1 MAKNVIKETS
11 KKDNYEVI
19 IGCIAVQRSEDELLD
34 LANKIAI
41 KFGKTL
47 VSSKIIRQAT
57 LEIEG
62 VLKDDAVRMP
72 IHFTSNNNDMGYTGS
87 KLSTEQLLELNKKS
101 KENS

>member
-1 MAKNVIKETS
+1 MARNVIKTTN

-34 LANKIAI
+34 LANQIAV

>member
-1 MAKNVIKETS
+1 MARNVIKTTN

-57 LEIEG
+57 LEIES